1 MLNIVE
7 IYNEEDLKK
16 YSSREEFVDF
26 LYEHLDRFGDSKSA
40 INKCIDYAFS
50 KSEGKGGFLLG
61 AFEDKK
67 LIGALI
73 MNKSGM
79 EEYIPEYILV
89 YIAVNSN
96 YRGRGIGKQIVD
108 KAKSLSDGD
117 IKLHVEYDNP
127 AKRLYEREGFENKYA
142 EMRFKNKS

>member
-26 LYEHLDRFGDSKSA
+26 LYEHLDRFGDTKSA

-61 AFEDKK
+61 AFEDDK
-67 LIGALI
+67 LIGALV

-96 YRGRGIGKQIVD
+96 YRGRGIGKQIID
-108 KAKSLSDGD
+108 KAKTLSDGD

>member
-26 LYEHLDRFGDSKSA
+26 LYEHLDRFGDTKSA

-61 AFEDKK
+61 AFEDNK
-67 LIGALI
+67 LIGALV

-79 EEYIPEYILV
+79 AEYIPEYILV

-96 YRGRGIGKQIVD
+96 YRGRGIGKQIID

>member
-26 LYEHLDRFGDSKSA
+26 LYEHLDRFGDTKSA
-40 INKCIDYAFS
+40 INKCIDYALS

-61 AFEDKK
+61 AFEDDK
-67 LIGALI
+67 LIGALV

-96 YRGRGIGKQIVD
+96 YRGRGIGKQIID

>member
-26 LYEHLDRFGDSKSA
+26 LYEHLDRFGDTKSA

-61 AFEDKK
+61 AFEDDK
-67 LIGALI
+67 LIGALV

-89 YIAVNSN
+89 YIAVNSK
-96 YRGRGIGKQIVD
+96 YRGRGIGKQIID